1 MLEHGIHVAEKVRMR
16 ILIIDPI
23 GGISGD
29 MLLGSL
35 IDLGCPEA
43 YLEEI
48 YRHIPLDPFTMNTA
62 KKSVGGIVAM
72 DLKFE
77 TKHVH
82 KDTTFTRIKKEVIG
96 KLPGGVRE
104 TALKIF
110 TALAQAE
117 AAVHGE
123 SIDEVHFHEVG
134 ALDSILDI
142 VGIAAAL
149 TWLKVDAVYAQVV
162 PFGTGTTKS
171 RHGIIPVP
179 VPATVKLLEGYKV
192 KFTGIDAELTTPTGA
207 AVIRALAEKTSPP
220 SDAVLAG
227 VGYGCGDRTI
237 PGWPNLCRA
246 ILCEVSS
253 VSEDTLCYV
262 VEADVDDMSPEEWEA
277 ATTKIFAAGALDVNI
292 TPRIMKKGRPGVGL
306 KAVCNS
312 TELEDVLSEVLE
324 HTTTIGARYYALSR
338 RVLDRREYTVKTSCG
353 DVRVKEVVT
362 PSGRKRSKP
371 EYRDMH
377 EISLAHNIPLARIRD
392 EVEGIIKDAE
402 GD

>member
-1 MLEHGIHVAEKVRMR
+1 MR

-35 IDLGCPEA
+35 IDLGCPTE

-48 YRHIPLDPFTMNTA
+48 YQHIPLGPFTILTA
-62 KKSVGGIVAM
+62 KKSVGGIVAL
-72 DLKFE
+72 DLTFE
-77 TKHVH
+77 TEHVH
-82 KDTTFTRIKKEVIG
+82 EDTTFTRIRNDIIE
-96 KLPGGVRE
+96 KLPDGVRE

-110 TALAQAE
+110 TALARAE
-117 AAVHGE
+117 AAVHGV
-123 SIDEVHFHEVG
+123 SMDEVHFHEVG

-149 TWLKVDAVYAQVV
+149 TWLKVDTVYTQVV

-179 VPATVKLLEGYKV
+179 VPATVKLLEGFKV
-192 KFTGIDAELTTPTGA
+192 RFTGIEAELTTPTGA
-207 AVIRALAEKTSPP
+207 AVIRALAEKTGSP
-220 SDAVLAG
+220 SDAVIKG

-237 PGWPNLCRA
+237 PGWPNMCRVVLCDA
-246 ILCEVSS
+246 SS
-253 VSEDTLCYV
+253 VSRDNLCYM

-277 ATTKIFAAGALDVNI
+277 ATERIFAAGALDVNL
-292 TPRIMKKGRPGVGL
+292 TPRIMKKGRPGVGV
-306 KAVCNS
+306 KAICNS
-312 TELEDVLSEVLE
+312 AELQEVLSAILE
-324 HTTTIGARYYALSR
+324 HTTTIGARYHALSR
-338 RVLDRREYTVKTSCG
+338 MVLQRREYTIKTSCG
-353 DVRVKEVVT
+353 DVRIKEVVT

-377 EISLAHNIPLARIRD
+377 DISVTHNIPLARIRD
-392 EVEGIIKDAE
+392 EVEGIIRDAVKD
-402 GD
+402 